1 MRLSQRADYA
11 AHAMVE
17 IARWYGE
24 RPVHAT
30 EIAQR
35 QGIPEPYLE
44 QLLLALRRAAL
55 VRSYRGPGGGYT
67 LTRPPAAISL
77 ADIVAALEGPFVPP
91 EEGLHDAEGADSDPL
106 TCPIRDAWHL
116 ATATMRRILD
126 GMTLEVLVERQREID
141 RKRAARQRRGPPAL
155 DGAVSAYSSLH
166 ERALTSGR
174 SSFAYPGSERCRSR
188 RCLVRRLRPCRQ
200 LLLNR
205 SA

>member
-35 QGIPEPYLE
+35 QAIPEPYLE

-55 VRSYRGPGGGYT
+55 IRSYRGPGGGYT
-67 LTRPPAAISL
+67 LTRPPGAVSL
-77 ADIVAALEGPFVPP
+77 ADVVAALEGPFVPP
-91 EEGLHDAEGADSDPL
+91 EEGLHDAESSDADPL

-126 GMTLEVLVERQREID
+126 GITLEVLVQRQQDIEH
-141 RKRAARQRRGPPAL
+141 KRGIVQNGEAGTPVEPAPA
-155 DGAVSAYSSLH
+155 G
-166 ERALTSGR
+166 
-174 SSFAYPGSERCRSR
+174 
-188 RCLVRRLRPCRQ
+188 VR
-200 LLLNR
+200 
-205 SA
+205 

>member
-17 IARWYGE
+17 IARSYGE
-24 RPVHAT
+24 KPVHAT

-91 EEGLHDAEGADSDPL
+91 EEGLHDAEGNDVDPL
-106 TCPIRDAWHL
+106 SCPIRDAWHL

-126 GMTLEVLVERQREID
+126 GMTLEVLVERQREIE
-141 RKRAARQRRGPPAL
+141 RKRANQTSARGTTTPAEYSPTGP
-155 DGAVSAYSSLH
+155 
-166 ERALTSGR
+166 R
-174 SSFAYPGSERCRSR
+174 
-188 RCLVRRLRPCRQ
+188 
-200 LLLNR
+200 
-205 SA
+205 

>member
-55 VRSYRGPGGGYT
+55 VRSYRGPGGGY
-67 LTRPPAAISL
+67 RDH
-77 ADIVAALEGPFVPP
+77 ADALV
-91 EEGLHDAEGADSDPL
+91 S
-106 TCPIRDAWHL
+106 
-116 ATATMRRILD
+116 
-126 GMTLEVLVERQREID
+126 V
-141 RKRAARQRRGPPAL
+141 QRRGQRPLARAQREVGQTHGQLGAGPDL
-155 DGAVSAYSSLH
+155 RRDGDGQGAGGPHHS
-166 ERALTSGR
+166 
-174 SSFAYPGSERCRSR
+174 
-188 RCLVRRLRPCRQ
+188 
-200 LLLNR
+200 
-205 SA
+205 

>member
-77 ADIVAALEGPFVPP
+77 ADVVAALEGPFVPP
-91 EEGLHDAEGADSDPL
+91 EEGLHDSEGADSDPL

-126 GMTLEVLVERQREID
+126 GMTLEILVERQREID
-141 RKRAARQRRGPPAL
+141 AK
-155 DGAVSAYSSLH
+155 
-166 ERALTSGR
+166 
-174 SSFAYPGSERCRSR
+174 
-188 RCLVRRLRPCRQ
+188 
-200 LLLNR
+200 R
-205 SA
+205 SAEEAAKTAAAAEPA

>member
-30 EIAQR
+30 EIAHR

-77 ADIVAALEGPFVPP
+77 ADIVAALEGAFLPP
-91 EEGLHDAEGADSDPL
+91 GEGLHEAEGTDLHPL
-106 TCPIRDAWHL
+106 TDSIPDACQSVTAAMPRIRYS
-116 ATATMRRILD
+116 
-126 GMTLEVLVERQREID
+126 MTLLLLAERQGE
-141 RKRAARQRRGPPAL
+141 L
-155 DGAVSAYSSLH
+155 
-166 ERALTSGR
+166 E
-174 SSFAYPGSERCRSR
+174 
-188 RCLVRRLRPCRQ
+188 
-200 LLLNR
+200 
-205 SA
+205 

>member
-77 ADIVAALEGPFVPP
+77 ADVVAALEGPFVPP
-91 EEGLHDAEGADSDPL
+91 EEGLHDSEGSDSDPL

-126 GMTLEVLVERQREID
+126 GMTLEILVERQREID
-141 RKRAARQRRGPPAL
+141 TK
-155 DGAVSAYSSLH
+155 
-166 ERALTSGR
+166 
-174 SSFAYPGSERCRSR
+174 
-188 RCLVRRLRPCRQ
+188 
-200 LLLNR
+200 R
-205 SA
+205 SAELAAKAAAAATEPA

>member
-1 MRLSQRADYA
+1 
-11 AHAMVE
+11 MVE

-126 GMTLEVLVERQREID
+126 GMTLEILVD
-141 RKRAARQRRGPPAL
+141 RGAAL
-155 DGAVSAYSSLH
+155 DGRADQWALAVVLYRMLGGKLPFDGVGLQDVLQKVK
-166 ERALTSGR
+166 ERA
-174 SSFAYPGSERCRSR
+174 EKIR
-188 RCLVRRLRPCRQ
+188 RKR
-200 LLLNR
+200 
-205 SA
+205 

>member
-1 MRLSQRADYA
+1 VRLSQRADYA

-67 LTRPPAAISL
+67 LTRPPAAVSL
-77 ADIVAALEGPFVPP
+77 ADIVAALEGPFNPP

-126 GMTLEVLVERQREID
+126 GMTLEILVDRQREID
-141 RKRAARQRRGPPAL
+141 RKRAAESSQRAAAAAPPVQ
-155 DGAVSAYSSLH
+155 VS
-166 ERALTSGR
+166 G
-174 SSFAYPGSERCRSR
+174 
-188 RCLVRRLRPCRQ
+188 
-200 LLLNR
+200 
-205 SA
+205 

>member
-77 ADIVAALEGPFVPP
+77 ADVVAALEGPFVPP
-91 EEGLHDAEGADSDPL
+91 EEGLHDSEGSDSDPL

-141 RKRAARQRRGPPAL
+141 QKRAAEQPAQK
-155 DGAVSAYSSLH
+155 ASSAPL
-166 ERALTSGR
+166 ETN
-174 SSFAYPGSERCRSR
+174 
-188 RCLVRRLRPCRQ
+188 LR
-200 LLLNR
+200 
-205 SA
+205 

>member
-77 ADIVAALEGPFVPP
+77 ADVVAALQGPFLPP
-91 EEGLHDAEGADSDPL
+91 HERLPAPPLNHPLPL
-106 TCPIRDAWHL
+106 T
-116 ATATMRRILD
+116 
-126 GMTLEVLVERQREID
+126 
-141 RKRAARQRRGPPAL
+141 PPL
-155 DGAVSAYSSLH
+155 
-166 ERALTSGR
+166 
-174 SSFAYPGSERCRSR
+174 PN
-188 RCLVRRLRPCRQ
+188 P
-200 LLLNR
+200 
-205 SA
+205 

>member
-30 EIAQR
+30 EVARR

-77 ADIVAALEGPFVPP
+77 ADVVAALEGPFVPP
-91 EEGLHDAEGADSDPL
+91 EEGAHDADSATDPL
-106 TCPIRDAWHL
+106 NCPIRDAWHL
-116 ATATMRRILD
+116 ATATMRRILE
-126 GMTLEVLVERQREID
+126 GITLEVLVERQREIERAHGAGAVGHAPAD
-141 RKRAARQRRGPPAL
+141 GAAEAAAPRTRGKRAP
-155 DGAVSAYSSLH
+155 
-166 ERALTSGR
+166 RA
-174 SSFAYPGSERCRSR
+174 
-188 RCLVRRLRPCRQ
+188 
-200 LLLNR
+200 
-205 SA
+205 

>member
-67 LTRPPAAISL
+67 LTRPPGAISL

-91 EEGLHDAEGADSDPL
+91 EESLHDAEGAEADLL

-126 GMTLEVLVERQREID
+126 GMTLEVLVQRQCEIEA
-141 RKRAARQRRGPPAL
+141 KRAAGSSTK
-155 DGAVSAYSSLH
+155 GAKAPSA
-166 ERALTSGR
+166 EADAVAR
-174 SSFAYPGSERCRSR
+174 
-188 RCLVRRLRPCRQ
+188 
-200 LLLNR
+200 
-205 SA
+205 